1 MKQRC
6 WSKFLFWLAMLG
18 LILLDLASSVEARG
32 MNDGGLSSAGR
43 VVDTSSS
50 MVGKE
55 RLRRQLQTPTTSSVA
70 TSSATDDD
78 TTSDSKTDDDITT
91 VNKSIASRTSS
102 VTSNKKDLGSSMS
115 IRFVKP
121 QTAAPTVPPPSSP
134 PTLKPVAKKAPSATS
149 NSTLTKA
156 GPAMSSNST
165 VSSPSSRATY
175 PPTTENPES
184 IASKTATDGKPKVPL
199 SDSMEF
205 ETAETS
211 PPNSTHT
218 NYTQN
223 ANGNS
228 WASTN
233 ATGEFGHMILQK
245 KQKKNDFIFPTMISV
260 YWTHET
266 L

>member
-6 WSKFLFWLAMLG
+6 WSKFLFFLALLG
-18 LILLDLASSVEARG
+18 LILASSVEARG
-32 MNDGGLSSAGR
+32 MNDGGLSSEDR
-43 VVDTSSS
+43 VVDASSS
-50 MVGKE
+50 TVGKD
-55 RLRRQLQTPTTSSVA
+55 RLRRQLQTPTKSSATTSS
-70 TSSATDDD
+70 TTDDD

-115 IRFVKP
+115 VRFVKP

-134 PTLKPVAKKAPSATS
+134 PTLKPVAKKAPSAAS

-165 VSSPSSRATY
+165 VSSPSPKTTY
-175 PPTTENPES
+175 PPTTENPGS
-184 IASKTATDGKPKVPL
+184 IASKTATDGTTKVPL

-223 ANGNS
+223 ANENS
-228 WASTN
+228 WAGTN

-245 KQKKNDFIFPTMISV
+245 KQKKNSFNFPAMFSM